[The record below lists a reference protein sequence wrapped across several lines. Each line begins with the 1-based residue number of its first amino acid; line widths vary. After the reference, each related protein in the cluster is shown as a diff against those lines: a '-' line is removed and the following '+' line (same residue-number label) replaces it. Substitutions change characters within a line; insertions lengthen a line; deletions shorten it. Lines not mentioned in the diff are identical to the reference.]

1 MQHEVSLLQVEDG
14 KSGFLVKRS
23 DHQAVAKHLY
33 DLVTDKGLYECMSE
47 YAKSHVSDE
56 VHTVGNAVG
65 WLYLAASLAGGMT
78 LKPNARWINDLA
90 RKAASEPY
98 NDDESRLPRD
108 LST

>member
-1 MQHEVSLLQVEDG
+1 VQVEDG
-14 KSGFLVKRS
+14 KSGFLVKRG

-33 DLVTDKGLYECMSE
+33 DLVNDKALYERMSE
-47 YAKSHVSDE
+47 HAKTHVSDE
-56 VHTVGNAVG
+56 VHTVGNAVS

-78 LKPNARWINDLA
+78 LKPNERWINDLA

-98 NDDESRLPRD
+98 KDDEPRLPRD